1 MRKFLASVL
10 VCGGILLGSAS
21 AAGPLVVN
29 GTQMGA
35 EAAAR
40 LYANTTYVSLRAVG
54 QRLRPDAAITWE
66 DGQAVVRTG
75 DLELTARPGAG
86 YIAVNGRALQVPYG
100 VWAVAGRVLVP
111 VRVLAQAMGAQV
123 DWNSATGQVTVTGGG
138 AVEGGDTAYEAE
150 DLYWLSRIVSAE
162 SRGEP
167 LEGQIAVANVVLNRV
182 KSSQFPNTVYD
193 VIFDRQWGVQFT
205 PVSNG
210 TIYEAPTDQSVR
222 AAQMA
227 LEGTNV
233 AGDSLYFLAPALS
246 TNHWVMENREL
257 VTVIG
262 SHWFYR

>member
-1 MRKFLASVL
+1 MRKFLASML

-35 EAAAR
+35 EAATQLHR
-40 LYANTTYVSLRAVG
+40 NTTYVSLRAVG
-54 QRLRPDAAITWE
+54 QQLRSDAAITWE
-66 DGQAVVRTG
+66 NGQAVVRTG
-75 DLELTARPGAG
+75 DLELTARPGAK
-86 YIAVNGRALQVPYG
+86 YIEVNGRTLHVPYG

-138 AVEGGDTAYEAE
+138 AVEGGDTAYEAD

-182 KSSQFPNTVYD
+182 KSSQFPNTIYD
-193 VIFDRQWGVQFT
+193 VIFDQKWGVQFT

-210 TIYEAPTDQSVR
+210 TIYHAPTDQSVR
-222 AAQMA
+222 AAKLA

-233 AGDSLYFLAPALS
+233 VGDSLYFLAPALS
-246 TNHWVMENREL
+246 TNSWVMENREL

-262 SHWFYR
+262 NHWFYR